1 MPEVATATAAPVAAP
16 STATAAPI
24 ASAGAAL
31 APPPPQVNT
40 QAANWFGDF
49 KNDELRSYVQE
60 KKFTGP
66 EQMAE
71 RYKNLESLRGVPEDR
86 LLKLPEKMEG
96 PEAKVIWEKL
106 GTPKDVA
113 GYEFDEKGQ
122 DPKLLSWAK
131 ETFLKNN
138 MTKSQGQSL
147 LNEYNQ
153 LMTNELK
160 QQNEARTHAI
170 LQADEKLKSEWGNQY
185 ETNLNL
191 AKQGAKVLGIDSK
204 TLDVIE
210 ALQGRESLFKTL
222 KGIGVAVGESSF
234 VDGGSQAATTMS
246 ADQAQA
252 EIKQLLND
260 KKFVKAMGKGDQE
273 ARQKWDSL
281 NRLAAPGDKTLG

>member
-106 GTPKDVA
+106 GTPKDLK
-113 GYEFDEKGQ
+113 GYEFKEEGQ
-122 DPKLLSWAK
+122 DPQLMAWAR
-131 ETFLKNN
+131 ETSFKMNLTKGQAEGMVAAYQERDLNQMKASAEARNN
-138 MTKSQGQSL
+138 ARLQGQ
-147 LNEYNQ
+147 
-153 LMTNELK
+153 
-160 QQNEARTHAI
+160 
-170 LQADEKLKSEWGNQY
+170 EKLKKEWGPEY
-185 ETNLNL
+185 ETRLNI
-191 AKQGAKVLGIDSK
+191 AKQGAKIFGYDQQE
-204 TLDVIE
+204 LDILE
-210 ALQGRESLFKTL
+210 AIRGTEAVYKKMYER
-222 KGIGVAVGESSF
+222 GVGVGESSF